1 MRRRTWNQA
10 AIVLACLLVGS
21 AGRLGAQ
28 TSAAADVL
36 ASTREPGDGGRAINL
51 PRTVYRRQ
59 PAARVRIA
67 PHVDGTGA
75 GWRCR

>member
-36 ASTREPGDGGRAINL
+36 ASTL
-51 PRTVYRRQ
+51 
-59 PAARVRIA
+59 
-67 PHVDGTGA
+67 
-75 GWRCR
+75 